1 MENFYIN
8 HIAVFVCAVLSLV
21 IGGLW
26 YSPFLFQRAWQNAAG
41 ISDEQMKNANPLKVF
56 GLTFVLALL
65 MSYNLAAFLGA
76 PGTTWKWGLA
86 AGLLAGVGW
95 VVFQMIIIGLFEQRS
110 WKYLLINSGYVT
122 VYFAVIGLILG
133 AWR

>member
-8 HIAVFVCAVLSLV
+8 HIAVFVCAFLSLV
-21 IGGLW
+21 IGSLW
-26 YSPFLFQRAWQNAAG
+26 WSPLLFQKVWQREAG
-41 ISDEQMKNANPLKVF
+41 ISDEQMAGFNPAKTF

-65 MSYNLAAFLGA
+65 ISYNLAFFLSA
-76 PGTTWKWGLA
+76 PGTTWQWGLA

-95 VVFQMIIIGLFEQRS
+95 VVTQFIIIALFEQRS
-110 WKYLLINSGYVT
+110 WKYMTVNCGYVT

-133 AWR
+133 VWR